1 MNVDLEELKAK
12 VEKEVKELEER
23 KVALQEQLSHV
34 EAVQRFAEE
43 AGDGSPKTADSSK
56 EDGTVSGFS
65 EDDQRR
71 KLRDAAIRPRGSRNK

>member
-43 AGDGSPKTADSSK
+43 AGDGSPPLS
-56 EDGTVSGFS
+56 VSG
-65 EDDQRR
+65 
-71 KLRDAAIRPRGSRNK
+71 AM